1 MSKDKNF
8 EIVRNK
14 LPSPK
19 KLTVGDIKVGDVF
32 EREGGLHMKVA
43 VTVTDFATAANI
55 AVPGLELADVISA
68 SQNKWLR
75 QNRVY
80 IVNINT
86 GSVWSVPGDEPV
98 AEVSNVVINYNV
110 KV

>member
-32 EREGGLHMKVA
+32 EREGGLHMKVH
-43 VTVTDFATAANI
+43 VSVSI
-55 AVPGLELADVISA
+55 AKRPAQFIEIL
-68 SQNKWLR
+68 
-75 QNRVY
+75 
-80 IVNINT
+80 NINT
-86 GSVWSVPGDEPV
+86 GAVWYVPSKELII
-98 AEVSNVVINYNV
+98 EVSNVVIDYNV
-110 KV
+110 TVQA